1 MARRCIM
8 ARVKLES
15 IYKEKPNKLD
25 VATPIASM
33 FNKIKNYTSPL
44 LSHELLRK
52 RKRVKN
58 RTK

>member
-1 MARRCIM
+1 M

-33 FNKIKNYTSPL
+33 FNKIRNYTSPL